1 MTASFQWLN
10 IDFLLSFCPKK
21 SYICGLVYFYNYHYP
36 QMIMKR
42 TYQEPVSEAFEI
54 LIEGEICLSGGKAG
68 GDGKPGADFD
78 SDDIYEVDDLL

>member
-1 MTASFQWLN
+1 
-10 IDFLLSFCPKK
+10 
-21 SYICGLVYFYNYHYP
+21 
-36 QMIMKR
+36 MIMKR